1 MATKELAFGQLTHKD
16 MTVLRETEGVRTAYK
31 KTSGVIKEYGLN
43 HTIGLTWGLEE
54 SRKGLLPFYL
64 RIDDKRF
71 ALSWGELRDMDR
83 AGFFRREEGNPR
95 FYHLKYLDG
104 PELTFDVDLNEEAE
118 RDTIFRI
125 TGKNIE
131 AYCDWQEFLK
141 LGRYI

>member
-1 MATKELAFGQLTHKD
+1 MATDLKPGQLTRKD
-16 MTVLRETEGVRTAYK
+16 MSVLRETEHVKTAHK

-43 HTIGLTWGLEE
+43 HTIGMTWGLED

-64 RIDDKRF
+64 LIDDKRF
-71 ALSWGELRDMDR
+71 TLSWGELIDMDR
-83 AGFFRREEGNPR
+83 AGFFRREVGNPR

-104 PELTFDVDLNEEAE
+104 HKLTFDTDLNEEAE
-118 RDTIFRI
+118 RDNIFRI

-131 AYCDWQEFLK
+131 AYCDWQEVLK